1 MARQKKS
8 SNFNKLLHA
17 SCRVGATARKPW
29 RIRTKCAI
37 IKLTTGQK
45 AEKKKKWAEK
55 QQRYKTALLEIHGK
69 MFEAAKELHQR
80 FPHLSPELIATDIF
94 QSERLQSSTKD
105 VGKYSAF
112 VSLECKRRNADVP
125 EGQPRRK
132 VHEMS
137 KEIAAKWCEMSKEEK
152 DAATKEELAH
162 LHDCRANKE
171 VGEHRVAATAAQDS
185 FLTLERV
192 QENLTRLT
200 MRTGD
205 EHLLITTR
213 GSNKVFHKPFV
224 FASSSCIVEFC
235 SNAYKEVP
243 TNMGYRM
250 DAFMVSGVEGLA
262 RTQVQLL
269 QQLRKDI
276 SQIILRKLRNVK
288 VGWMYYTS
296 FAEHI
301 TVRYGIVV
309 TELELL
315 WNTWETDTAHFYRM
329 TSQEY
334 EDWYVEYQDLIA
346 SGLHSESRGNGLE
359 GEVSRAV
366 EGEAPENQDVGLRSS
381 MPGAT
386 SSPAPGPSNFVIMN
400 VVTNANGS
408 AVAVKKHAHKVRS
421 DKGKPRKKK
430 STASEN
436 VGIVA

>member
-8 SNFNKLLHA
+8 SNINKLLHA
-17 SCRVGATARKPW
+17 SRRVGATARKPW
-29 RIRTKCAI
+29 RTRTKRAI
-37 IKLTTGQK
+37 IKLTAGQK
-45 AEKKKKWAEK
+45 AEKKKKWAKKK
-55 QQRYKTALLEIHGK
+55 QSYKTALLEIHGK

-112 VSLECKRRNADVP
+112 VSLECKCRNAGEFTCATILFILTLPTDVP

-137 KEIAAKWCEMSKEEK
+137 KEIAAKWREMSKEEK

-162 LHDCRANKE
+162 LRDRRANKE
-171 VGEHRVAATAAQDS
+171 VGEHWVAATAAQDS

-192 QENLTRLT
+192 QENVSLLGVLFKKYLMYTNQLTRLT

-224 FASSSCIVEFC
+224 FASSSRVVEFF

-243 TNMGYRM
+243 TDMGYRM

-269 QQLRKDI
+269 QQLKKDI
-276 SQIILRKLRNVK
+276 SQIILRKLRELNV
-288 VGWMYYTS
+288 
-296 FAEHI
+296 
-301 TVRYGIVV
+301 
-309 TELELL
+309 
-315 WNTWETDTAHFYRM
+315 
-329 TSQEY
+329 
-334 EDWYVEYQDLIA
+334 
-346 SGLHSESRGNGLE
+346 
-359 GEVSRAV
+359 
-366 EGEAPENQDVGLRSS
+366 
-381 MPGAT
+381 
-386 SSPAPGPSNFVIMN
+386 
-400 VVTNANGS
+400 
-408 AVAVKKHAHKVRS
+408 
-421 DKGKPRKKK
+421 
-430 STASEN
+430 
-436 VGIVA
+436 